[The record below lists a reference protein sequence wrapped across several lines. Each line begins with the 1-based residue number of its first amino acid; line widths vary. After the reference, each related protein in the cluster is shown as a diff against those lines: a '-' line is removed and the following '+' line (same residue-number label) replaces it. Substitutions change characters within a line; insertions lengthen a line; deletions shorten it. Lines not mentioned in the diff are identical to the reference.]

1 MKLSRLFYLLVLC
14 LAAGGGFAQNNE
26 TSVVDDD
33 VIDQIRKKYFS
44 NSKNFMIVQGDYEMK
59 SGRVIDKDILVVN
72 GNLRIA
78 GTLNGSVV
86 VANGN
91 IVLEGEGEIIK
102 NAVVIH
108 GKIIVEDA
116 KQVEGNQD
124 EIDWKDLN
132 DVGNTRLVI
141 PLAEKPELPELPV
154 IDENKI
160 ESIHDNMQ
168 SLSEEMRQLAE
179 QMKARQDE
187 FTAEFN
193 NRYKREMRK
202 NRKKQWEE
210 KDWDED
216 QDWNESENL
225 NQNENWNRD
234 ENWNENQNQKWNRNW
249 EDENSG
255 DEEESSDDDD
265 WQNKHNR
272 WDDFSDVDF
281 TDEIQTFQ
289 RKYKTNYFTFDY
301 NRVDGAYLGLK
312 IEKNH
317 KIYKNKP
324 FNLYGELGYA
334 FSRGKF
340 NYQLGL
346 DKFWGRAFRFEVGGE
361 FHDLTGT
368 QDDWLVGHYENMFN
382 ALLFKNDYRDY
393 YRTRGYGFHASQ
405 NLNPYLK
412 LTAGYNTDEYSSL
425 PNEIRWG
432 LFLPKKDFRINPA
445 IDEGTM
451 VTVSGSAEF
460 NNLSEYHWKRKITKR
475 RGWKFEAR
483 GEKGLDKLNSDFQFA
498 RYTIQAARYQ
508 PLSRWENLDVRVM
521 AGAATGDVPAQKLF
535 YLGGISTLRGHNF
548 KEFSGNQMALANV
561 EYRISSGRFSDDKI
575 FLLDPFSVI
584 LFMDAGYAWNN
595 KIFSYRDVAKG
606 VNLNDMETDL
616 GVGFGDESDFF
627 RIDVAKNISVKNSSY
642 KVNFRI
648 NYAF

>member
-1 MKLSRLFYLLVLC
+1 MKLSRLFYLLALC
-14 LAAGGGFAQNNE
+14 LAAGGGFAQNSE
-26 TSVVDDD
+26 TSIVDDD

-86 VANGN
+86 VTNGN

-116 KQVEGNQD
+116 KQVEGSQE

-132 DVGNTRLVI
+132 DDGDARVI
-141 PLAEKPELPELPV
+141 APLAVKPELPELPV
-154 IDENKI
+154 IDENQM

-179 QMKARQDE
+179 EMKARQDQ
-187 FTAEFN
+187 FTAGFN
-193 NRYKREMRK
+193 NRYKREMQK
-202 NRKKQWEE
+202 NRKKDRDEN
-210 KDWDED
+210 WDE
-216 QDWNESENL
+216 
-225 NQNENWNRD
+225 NQNWNRD
-234 ENWNENQNQKWNRNW
+234 WENENSN
-249 EDENSG
+249 DP
-255 DEEESSDDDD
+255 DEESSGGED
-265 WQNKHNR
+265 WGDEGDR
-272 WDDFSDVDF
+272 WNDFSDVDF
-281 TDEIQTFQ
+281 ADEIQTFQ

-317 KIYKNKP
+317 KIYRNKP

-346 DKFWGRAFRFEVGGE
+346 DKFWGRAFRFEAGGE

-368 QDDWLVGHYENMFN
+368 QDSWLVGHYENAMN

-393 YRTRGYGFHASQ
+393 YRLRGYGFHASQ

-412 LTAGYNTDEYSSL
+412 LTAGYNSDEYFSL
-425 PNEIRWG
+425 PNEVRWG
-432 LFLPKKDFRINPA
+432 LFLPKKDFRVNPA
-445 IDEGTM
+445 VDEGTM
-451 VTVSGSAEF
+451 VTVSGAAEF

-475 RGWKFEAR
+475 RGWKIEAR

-498 RYTIQAARYQ
+498 RYTVQAARYQ
-508 PLSRWENLDVRVM
+508 PLSRWENLDVRLM
-521 AGAATGDVPAQKLF
+521 IGAATGDVPVQKLF

-561 EYRISSGRFSDDKI
+561 EYRVSSGRFSDDRI
-575 FLLDPFSVI
+575 FLLDPFSLI
-584 LFMDAGYAWNN
+584 LFMDAGYTWNN
-595 KIFSYRDVAKG
+595 KIYSYRDAAKG